1 MSTELESLV
10 LVRHGLSAGNVDPT
24 LYARLPDHCIP
35 LVSPDNDAA
44 CIEAG
49 RIIAAYGW
57 NPLQVCVWHSPY
69 LRCMQTARISVERA
83 FPGEAL
89 FWRES
94 FLLREQEFGDWDG
107 LSPEQVEARDPER
120 WARRKRLEDA
130 WGKFYFRYPNGES
143 RADVVTRMALFISKV
158 RRSSFPHHLVFLHGV
173 TQRALRMAWFNRPV
187 EWFEHEP
194 NPANASVLAIRRAGP
209 DAPWFEEVPAAPTGS
224 RDSWA

>member
-24 LYARLPDHCIP
+24 LYGRLPDHCIP
-35 LVSPDNDAA
+35 LVYPEEDAA
-44 CIEAG
+44 CVRAG
-49 RIIAAYGW
+49 ELIAAYGW
-57 NPLQVCVWHSPY
+57 QAKDVCVWHSPY
-69 LRCMQTARISVERA
+69 VRCMQTARIAVRRA
-83 FPGEAL
+83 FPNCEL

-107 LSPEQVEARDPER
+107 LLPGEIAARDPER
-120 WARRKRLEDA
+120 WARRRRMEDA

-143 RADVVTRMALFISKV
+143 RADVVARMALFIGKV
-158 RRSSFPHHLVFLHGV
+158 RRSSFKHHLVFLHGV

-194 NPANASVLAIRRAGP
+194 NPDNASVLAIRRSGAKGR
-209 DAPWFEEVPAAPTGS
+209 WGEEGDLKHV
-224 RDSWA
+224 